1 MLSNAHLAQVCRH
14 HELQDLVTYVP
25 DRKTKSAD
33 WVLATIVEAIL
44 GAVYQDGGI
53 AAARTAMTSLGIFG
67 HETDIMA
74 TTSLRGSSPELMVL
88 SKRDNL
94 EIWTPYRASG

>member
-53 AAARTAMTSLGIFG
+53 AAARTAA
-67 HETDIMA
+67 A
-74 TTSLRGSSPELMVL
+74 TAR
-88 SKRDNL
+88 SKSARSEEQRARLPGAFPKGRDC
-94 EIWTPYRASG
+94 